1 MDGFIKMMLGGGDN
15 AVKTPLV
22 ILSQETDLLFL
33 EKRINAISDAHDKAH
48 EEVCDKYRAQHLDAW
63 GKLTDHLLEKGLIK
77 HKDEKL
83 EFKDGVL
90 YKVEVNE
97 NEH

>member
-1 MDGFIKMMLGGGDN
+1 MDIFKMLGGSPDYK
-15 AVKTPLV
+15 KTPLV

-33 EKRINAISDAHDKAH
+33 EKRINAIGEAHDKAH
-48 EEVCDKYRAQHLDAW
+48 EEVCIKFRTQHEEAW
-63 GKLTDHLLEKGLIK
+63 GKLTDHLISKGIIK

-90 YKVEVNE
+90 YKIEVEDDE
-97 NEH
+97 